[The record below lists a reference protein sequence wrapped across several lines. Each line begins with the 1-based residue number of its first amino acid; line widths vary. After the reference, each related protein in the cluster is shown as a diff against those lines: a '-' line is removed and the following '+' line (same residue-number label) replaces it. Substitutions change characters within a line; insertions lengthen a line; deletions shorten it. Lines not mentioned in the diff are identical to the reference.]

1 MCSLSTQSIYMF
13 RTSSKIENDYFSKRD
28 RNGSFV
34 CFLCGTNWG
43 LLLRVFLS
51 RDWTLQS
58 GRHYRSL
65 CNNDVRSAA
74 GSTAI
79 KIQFVVL
86 YFGERQA
93 VLMVLHNVTFLH
105 SFSLNEISVRAL

>member
-1 MCSLSTQSIYMF
+1 MQFVDTVDSIYMF
-13 RTSSKIENDYFSKRD
+13 RTSSKIEIVMEASCAFCAVRI
-28 RNGSFV
+28 
-34 CFLCGTNWG
+34 WG

-51 RDWTLQS
+51 RDWTLLS
-58 GRHYRSL
+58 GRHHRSL